1 MSHSSEITQEE
12 IKSLRKSFENQPLNR
27 LMQNAVGRTSI
38 HEIALNREVMANT
51 PDAFSVKLDEWK
63 VTDQKRSGRCW
74 CFAGM
79 NMLRSGVMK
88 RLNISNFEF
97 SQNYVLFWDK
107 FERANFFLNAIQQTS
122 DQPLDDR
129 EVAFLLNHPLD
140 DGGQWN
146 MFVSIVE
153 KHGLIPQYAMRESES
168 SSSTALMNRVLLS
181 TLREAAKDI
190 RKHYSD
196 ESKTEQIHKE
206 TLDTVWRILC
216 IHLGTPPERFTW
228 QYEDKDDVFHRGGVM
243 TPQEFAREVVKV
255 DLKDFVC
262 LVNDPRNPTGQTYTV
277 KFLGNVVG
285 GSSVVYLNVDI
296 ETLKK
301 VTMNSLKNGMP
312 VWMGCDVGKHMER
325 TYGIWDAQLY
335 DYKGVYSHEFSLN
348 KEDRLNYHETQMTHA
363 MLFTG
368 VDISEGT
375 PQRWRVENSWGD
387 KIGQKGFFTM
397 NDNWF
402 DEYMFE
408 VAADKEM
415 LSEELQEALKKAPVE
430 LDPWDPMGALARQD

>member
-79 NMLRSGVMK
+79 NMLRAGVMK

-97 SQNYVLFWDK
+97 SQNYILFWDK

-129 EVAFLLNHPLD
+129 EVAFLLDHPLD

-196 ESKTEQIHKE
+196 EAKTEQTHKE
-206 TLDTVWRILC
+206 TLKTIWRILC
-216 IHLGTPPERFTW
+216 IHLGTPPEEFTW
-228 QYEDKDDVFHRGGVM
+228 QYEDKDNVFHRGGVM

-368 VDISEGT
+368 VDISEGS
-375 PQRWRVENSWGD
+375 PQRWRVENSWGE

-415 LSEELQEALKKAPVE
+415 LSEELQEALTKAPVE
-430 LDPWDPMGALARQD
+430 LEPWDPMGALARQD